1 MSGYKI
7 ELYLRPSQVDAYGAA
22 LDDFAD
28 AIAAFEVTPGGDWR
42 MEAYS
47 VDAPNPDAVAA
58 ALATA
63 AKALGCAPPAHHIG
77 PLPSVDWLAEN
88 RAAFPPQ
95 RLGRFFIHGSHFE
108 GKPPAGRVP
117 LLIDAATA
125 FGSGEHAT
133 TRLCLK
139 AIELEA
145 KKRPLRRPLD
155 VGCGSGIL
163 AIAAAKLAR
172 ISVLA
177 CDIDPES
184 VRVARENAVI
194 NQAARWVRP
203 VHADGFGHPA
213 LKRGGHDLILAN
225 ILARPLRM
233 IARDVARS
241 LAPGGVCVLSGLLT
255 TQEAMVGSAY
265 RQQGLALVA
274 RNRRDGWSSLTFRRG
289 ARRALV

>member
-1 MSGYKI
+1 MSGFKI
-7 ELYLRPSQVDAYGAA
+7 ELFLRQAQVDAFGAA
-22 LDDFAD
+22 LDGFAD
-28 AIAAFEVTPGGDWR
+28 AIAAFEVTPGGEWR

-47 VDAPNPDAVAA
+47 VDAPDPDAVTA
-58 ALATA
+58 ALAA
-63 AKALGCAPPAHHIG
+63 AAADLGVATPAFHIG

-88 RAAFPPQ
+88 RLAFPPQ

-145 KKRPLRRPLD
+145 KKRRLRRPLD
-155 VGCGSGIL
+155 VGCGSGVL
-163 AIAAAKLAR
+163 SIAAAKLAR
-172 ISVLA
+172 IPVLA

-203 VHADGFGHPA
+203 VRADGFGHPA

-225 ILARPLRM
+225 ILARPLRK

-241 LAPGGVCVLSGLLT
+241 LAPGGICVLSGLLT
-255 TQEAMVGSAY
+255 SQEAMVGSAY
-265 RQQGLALVA
+265 RGQGLALVA
-274 RNRRDGWSSLTFRRG
+274 RNRKDGWSSLTFRRG
-289 ARRALV
+289 R